1 MLTLFFIYHT
11 CTLVGNFLKISYIW
25 SLNPLDNIS
34 SASSKTNILILSVSE
49 KKKMLLYHNKLF
61 KVQLKKK
68 RFVNRIKKDGKFLSL
83 VKQQRRMFFSSYT
96 SMGQRKKFWA
106 PIRNWTSDH
115 QILHSDVLPLS
126 HRDSMVNKVH
136 DEVQIWYMYWV
147 LLGSAM
153 LLMSCFVN
161 RIRKMVSFEL
171 GKEIE
176 KDVFFLLSNKTKKH
190 LPLNKTLLPKETVKR
205 TKLYSHKWDTCT

>member
-49 KKKMLLYHNKLF
+49 KKK
-61 KVQLKKK
+61 KVALSQQIIQSPTEKK

-83 VKQQRRMFFSSYT
+83 VKQQRRIFFSSYT

-126 HRDSMVNKVH
+126 HRLYGEQGPWWGSNMV
-136 DEVQIWYMYWV
+136 YV
-147 LLGSAM
+147 LSTA
-153 LLMSCFVN
+153 
-161 RIRKMVSFEL
+161 RI
-171 GKEIE
+171 
-176 KDVFFLLSNKTKKH
+176 SNVANVMFCK
-190 LPLNKTLLPKETVKR
+190 
-205 TKLYSHKWDTCT
+205 

>member
-1 MLTLFFIYHT
+1 
-11 CTLVGNFLKISYIW
+11 
-25 SLNPLDNIS
+25 
-34 SASSKTNILILSVSE
+34 
-49 KKKMLLYHNKLF
+49 MLLYHNKLF
-61 KVQLKKK
+61 EVQLDGGSCHYVIPKKK

-115 QILHSDVLPLS
+115 QILHSDALPLS
-126 HRDSMVNKVH
+126 HRDSMMSKVH

-161 RIRKMVSFEL
+161 RIREMVSFEL

-205 TKLYSHKWDTCT
+205 TKLYSHKWDTSLAHNKDIFLVIWPKTKFVLV